1 MINDL
6 QLIAESQH
14 LYDFYPTNNS
24 CPVGELMEADSPNKR
39 HYISSLCF
47 QLKKKIKRNQNRPS
61 VLKIED
67 SGRNVK
73 IYQNTPSQNNLERME
88 DNYQ

>member
-6 QLIAESQH
+6 QIIADSQN
-14 LYDFYPTNNS
+14 LYDLYPTNNS
-24 CPVGELMEADSPNKR
+24 CPVGELMEEDLQNKR

-47 QLKKKIKRNQNRPS
+47 QLKKKIKRQQNRPS
-61 VLKIED
+61 ILKIED

-73 IYQNTPSQNNLERME
+73 IYQNTPSSNNLERME
-88 DNYQ
+88 NETQ

>member
-6 QLIAESQH
+6 QIIGDSKH
-14 LYDFYPTNNS
+14 LYDLYPTNNS
-24 CPVGELMEADSPNKR
+24 CPLGEYIDEDSPIKK

-47 QLKKKIKRNQNRPS
+47 QLKKKIKRQQNRPS

-67 SGRNVK
+67 SGRNVI
-73 IYQNTPSQNNLERME
+73 IYQNTPSSNNLDRM
-88 DNYQ
+88 DNETQ

>member
-6 QLIAESQH
+6 QIMADTQN
-14 LYDFYPTNNS
+14 LYDLYPTNNS
-24 CPVGELMEADSPNKR
+24 CQIEELMEEQSQNKR
-39 HYISSLCF
+39 HYVSSLCF
-47 QLKKKIKRNQNRPS
+47 QLKKKIKRQQNRPS

-88 DNYQ
+88 NEAQ